1 MEAKLN
7 LHNIETVGRKAL
19 LVIDIQENLV
29 NPDSK
34 FHIDTTGIDLLFDNL
49 NELIVKFNDNNDFV
63 LYVVNEWTNPLLN
76 LITHNTCKK
85 GGAGVGLDKRL
96 VLVND
101 TVYSKS
107 KPNSLTNKEL
117 LKCLRDNNVETVYVM
132 GLIAEECVKATVKGL
147 IKEQFHVIV
156 VEDALGS
163 KSDRN
168 KNRMIGY
175 LHENAIRTIKTKE
188 FPVISYK

>member
-1 MEAKLN
+1 MEAKIN

-49 NELIVKFNDNNDFV
+49 NELIVKFNNNKDFV

-76 LITHNTCKK
+76 LVTRNTCKK

-147 IKEQFHVIV
+147 IKEQFQVIV

-168 KNRMIGY
+168 KNKVIDY

-188 FPVISYK
+188 FLVISYK